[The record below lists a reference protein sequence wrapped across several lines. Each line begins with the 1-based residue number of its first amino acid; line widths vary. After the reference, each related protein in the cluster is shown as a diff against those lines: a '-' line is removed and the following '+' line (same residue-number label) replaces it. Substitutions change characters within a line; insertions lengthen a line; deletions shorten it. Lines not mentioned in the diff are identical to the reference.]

1 MSLLASLPLA
11 IDRVDVADY
20 VSALFT
26 IYLVLILIWIVIS
39 WVVSFRGSLPYNTAL
54 RAVTD
59 FVEQCVA
66 PYLNVFRRIMPPIGG
81 GRMMLDLSPVI
92 GILVLIVLQSIVVR
106 LIAG

>member
-1 MSLLASLPLA
+1 MSVLASLPLA
-11 IDRVDVADY
+11 IDRLDVADY

-59 FVEQCVA
+59 FVEQCVT
-66 PYLNVFRRIMPPIGG
+66 PYLDVFRRIMPPIGG
-81 GRMMLDLSPVI
+81 GRMALDLSPIV
-92 GILVLIVLQSIVVR
+92 GIIVLMVAQSIIVR
-106 LIAG
+106 LIEG